1 MARKT
6 PEEQKAELLR
16 KKAQLEERLKAID
29 AKESAQKRKD
39 DTRRKILVGAIC
51 LAHAEHKPEFRE
63 WLAGTLRKTLSKPA
77 EIALFADWMADDD
90 SPGEPQTLNR
100 EAG

>member
-6 PEEQKAELLR
+6 PEEQKAELLK

-39 DTRRKILVGAIC
+39 DTRRKILVGALC
-51 LAHAEHKPEFRE
+51 LTHAEHKPEFKE
-63 WLAGTLRKTLSKPA
+63 WLAATLKKTLEKPA
-77 EIALFADWMADDD
+77 DIALFTDWLAADK
-90 SPGEPQTLNR
+90 SPELTGEP
-100 EAG
+100 G